1 MTDAATPPLPP
12 VELTKTDITPYLAG
26 NTGIRGVTTLDSG
39 VAGPHVAV
47 TAIVHGNELCGPI
60 ALDWLFSKGV
70 RPVRGKLSLAFI
82 NLDAYDRYDPADP
95 FASRWADEDMNR
107 LWQDETLDGGD
118 TLERKRAKELRPFID
133 EVDLLLDLHSMQNA
147 TAPLYIAGP
156 LAKGRALARA
166 VGTPALVVSDE
177 GHAAGKRMRDY
188 DGFSNP
194 DSPKNALLVECGQ
207 HWEKA
212 SADVALETT
221 LRFLQATGVVAPGAF
236 AAELARFP
244 APVPQSFVEIVA
256 PVTIETDDFRFTDAY
271 VGQEVIARAGT
282 VIAHDGG
289 KPVVTPHDDTVL
301 IMPNRRPAKGQT
313 AVRLGRFVEGA

>member
-1 MTDAATPPLPP
+1 MTDAASPP
-12 VELTKTDITPYLAG
+12 VPPIELAKTDISPYLAG
-26 NTGIRGVTTLDSG
+26 NTGIRGVTTFDSG
-39 VAGPHVAV
+39 VPGPHVAV

-60 ALDWLFSKGV
+60 ALDWLFRNEV
-70 RPVRGKLSLAFI
+70 RPVRGRLSLAFV

-107 LWQDETLDGGD
+107 LWQDETLNGGD

-133 EVDLLLDLHSMQNA
+133 SVDLLLDLHSMQNA

-156 LAKGRALARA
+156 LAKGRALAHA

-188 DGFSNP
+188 GGFGDPASE
-194 DSPKNALLVECGQ
+194 KNALLVECGQ
-207 HWEKA
+207 HWKKA

-221 LRFLQATGVVAPGAF
+221 LRFLQATGAVAPNAF
-236 AAELARFP
+236 ADELARFP

-256 PVTIETDDFRFTDAY
+256 PITIETDDFRFTDNF

-289 KPVVTPHDDTVL
+289 MPVVTPHDNTVL
-301 IMPNRRPAKGQT
+301 IMPNRRPARGLT
-313 AVRLGRFVEGA
+313 AVRLGRFVEDA

>member
-1 MTDAATPPLPP
+1 M
-12 VELTKTDITPYLAG
+12 
-26 NTGIRGVTTLDSG
+26 
-39 VAGPHVAV
+39 
-47 TAIVHGNELCGPI
+47 
-60 ALDWLFSKGV
+60 
-70 RPVRGKLSLAFI
+70 
-82 NLDAYDRYDPADP
+82 
-95 FASRWADEDMNR
+95 
-107 LWQDETLDGGD
+107 
-118 TLERKRAKELRPFID
+118 
-133 EVDLLLDLHSMQNA
+133 
-147 TAPLYIAGP
+147 
-156 LAKGRALARA
+156 
-166 VGTPALVVSDE
+166 VSDE